1 MPWTNIFRSLIK
13 LNGLAIVWSTIHKL
27 YGVGLNF
34 GKPNCTLKFLVMILT
49 LEPPSINTSSIKF
62 LPTWTW
68 ITTN

>member
-1 MPWTNIFRSLIK
+1 
-13 LNGLAIVWSTIHKL
+13 
-27 YGVGLNF
+27 
-34 GKPNCTLKFLVMILT
+34 MILT